1 MGTNSA
7 PEIANLT
14 CYVDERDEMNQLI
27 SAGKID
33 EAKKHADNFRHIDDI
48 LGWNIKPPSPERYGL
63 KWEET
68 TRPDGSVVYLGAV
81 IKKMDGRID
90 ISVFDKAAE
99 WPFLVLRYPHSAS
112 NVPYHQPAGVFQGQ
126 LVRYRIICNSIKNFK
141 HATQQ
146 MVIKL
151 LKRDHSPVTIM
162 KGWNK
167 HLSTF
172 CNDRITNY
180 SNLRNW
186 FRRML
191 RWATYQCKCQTNLQQ
206 KQWQKWVPK
215 NMDKQ
220 QSLQQS
226 DKNKNTQKEPKNMEK
241 QQFQQQTKN
250 SNKLKEQKN
259 GKTKGSTTS

>member
-1 MGTNSA
+1 
-7 PEIANLT
+7 
-14 CYVDERDEMNQLI
+14 
-27 SAGKID
+27 
-33 EAKKHADNFRHIDDI
+33 
-48 LGWNIKPPSPERYGL
+48 
-63 KWEET
+63 
-68 TRPDGSVVYLGAV
+68 
-81 IKKMDGRID
+81 MDGRID

-112 NVPYHQPAGVFQGQ
+112 NVPCHQPAGVFQGQ

-141 HATQQ
+141 YATQQ

-191 RWATYQCKCQTNLQQ
+191 RWATVQM
-206 KQWQKWVPK
+206 P
-215 NMDKQ
+215 DK
-220 QSLQQS
+220 LAA
-226 DKNKNTQKEPKNMEK
+226 
-241 QQFQQQTKN
+241 
-250 SNKLKEQKN
+250 
-259 GKTKGSTTS
+259 KTMAKVGSKKYG